1 MVMQS
6 YVKTAALL
14 GMPSRIDFTVEVE
27 KVTAALS
34 DNAFFSV
41 VAPLFAVKAGVRIFE
56 KMMPLEYRKK
66 RRRIRAARGTAQ
78 GRKLR
83 NHYISR
89 GRLSRHIQR

>member
-1 MVMQS
+1 MVIRA
-6 YVKTAALL
+6 YAKAAALL
-14 GMPSRIDFTVEVE
+14 GMPNSIDFRVEVE
-27 KVTAALS
+27 KVTEALS
-34 DNAFFSV
+34 NNAFFA
-41 VAPLFAVKAGVRIFE
+41 VAAPILAIHAGARLIG

-89 GRLSRHIQR
+89 GRLTRCVQR